1 VLDGAILQ
9 RLDGA
14 LGAPHVRGNLEIR
27 QAAKELAR
35 EDVLV
40 LPRQV
45 TERFTERWAIA
56 NHIRH
61 VARAA
66 ISKVQVQCQ

>member
-1 VLDGAILQ
+1 MLQ

-14 LGAPHVRGNLEIR
+14 LGAPHVLGNLEIR
-27 QAAKELAR
+27 QAAKELER
-35 EDVLV
+35 ENVLV

-45 TERFTERWAIA
+45 TERFTERYAIA
-56 NHIRH
+56 DHIRH
-61 VARAA
+61 VAHAA